1 MSTSVRTQWALS
13 TIAGCVCS
21 GIVSHFLG
29 GEFAAFGVFIIAVM
43 FAGFGTLGM
52 E

>member
-1 MSTSVRTQWALS
+1 MSNSVRTQWGLS

-29 GEFAAFGVFIIAVM
+29 DASAAFSVFAIAVM
-43 FAGFGTLGM
+43 FAGFGVVGM